1 MSAIQTNSD
10 IPIAASTVAELVALQ
25 PQPDGSIVYLE
36 SQALFYV
43 QVYVLP
49 PGVVTSTDGSSGAI
63 AGRTLGTYWVQLW
76 LLAGLGGATRRARG
90 VVNQY
95 VVDLAH
101 FLVTGGAGPPP
112 GNDGIVFV
120 EGDTV
125 LLIGQHAGEGPE
137 AGMQNG
143 PYIVGPVSGGAAP
156 LTRPPWYPTGS
167 TQKFGA
173 IPIEIGCEGIIWG
186 NTTFRAMGFQEFGVV
201 VALGDSY
208 VVDTDDPGWYCEDVT
223 NPGTFV
229 AGVLDQIIPLFSAL
243 STVNLTHFA
252 QPATTVSY
260 NVTLLP
266 GNWGVSGG
274 FTIIA
279 TLAAGGTDTANNE
292 QVNFEVLNT
301 AWAAPPRPPT

>member
-49 PGVVTSTDGSSGAI
+49 PGVVTSLDGSSGAI

-76 LLAGLGGATRRARG
+76 LLAGCGGAVRRARG
-90 VVNQY
+90 VVNGY
-95 VVDLAH
+95 VVNLAH
-101 FLVTGGAGPPP
+101 FLVAGSATYPPF
-112 GNDGIVFV
+112 NDDIVYV

-125 LLIGQHAGEGPE
+125 LLIGQTAGEGPE
-137 AGMQNG
+137 TGQQNG

-173 IPIEIGCEGIIWG
+173 IPIEIGCEGTIWG
-186 NTTFRAMGFQEFGVV
+186 NTTFRAMGLQSFGIV
-201 VALGDSY
+201 VALGDAY

-229 AGVLDQIIPLFSAL
+229 AGVLDQIIPLYSRL

-252 QPATTVSY
+252 QPATTARY
-260 NVTLLP
+260 DCTLIP

-274 FTIIA
+274 FTITAI
-279 TLAAGGTDTANNE
+279 LAGGGTDTDNTEA
-292 QVNFEVLNT
+292 VNFEVLNT
-301 AWAAPPRPPT
+301 AWGSPPVP